1 MAEGARLESVLGV
14 KPYEGSNPSLSASLQ
29 ILISKKTGLARP
41 AAYAHYQPMK
51 RISKALEREGIDRA
65 VMFTALVA
73 ALGYMVDIFDL
84 LLFSIV
90 RVQSLRDLGL
100 TEPEILT
107 KGILLINAQM
117 SGLLVGGILWGV
129 VGDRLGRVKVLF
141 GSILL
146 YSLANIIN
154 GFVTNVEMYAVLRFI
169 AGIGLAGELGAGVT
183 LASELLP
190 RMWRGLGTTFIASIG
205 VAGAILAAVVADV
218 TDWRTAYIIGGVMGL
233 ILLAM
238 RLNVKESSLYQ
249 KMAGEEKGVKRGN
262 FLMLFSNFDRFK
274 RYLCVILVGAPLWG
288 VVGLF
293 ITFTPEFAKAFGML
307 EPLPKAGTAV
317 LFCYAGLVVGDMI
330 SGVMS
335 QVLKSRRKSIA
346 ISLVFLTLFIT
357 LYIIA
362 PHESLN
368 LYYASCFLMG
378 IGAGYWA
385 MFVQMG
391 AEQFGTNIRATT
403 ATSIPNMVR
412 GLTVPITASFHGLIP
427 AIGVVGAGVSV
438 VGTLIVMAFIALMML
453 KETFGVDL
461 DYTEK

>member
-1 MAEGARLESVLGV
+1 M
-14 KPYEGSNPSLSASLQ
+14 K
-29 ILISKKTGLARP
+29 
-41 AAYAHYQPMK
+41 K

-90 RVQSLRDLGL
+90 RVQSLKDLGFAGDD
-100 TEPEILT
+100 ILS
-107 KGILLINAQM
+107 KGVLLINAQM
-117 SGLLVGGILWGV
+117 AGLMIGGILWGV
-129 VGDRLGRVKVLF
+129 LGDRLGRVRVLF

-154 GFVTNVEMYAVLRFI
+154 GFVQNVELYALLRFI

-190 RMWRGLGTTFIASIG
+190 RHWRGLGTTFIATIG
-205 VAGAILAAVVADV
+205 VSGAVLAALVAEL

-233 ILLAM
+233 VLLAL
-238 RLNVKESSLYQ
+238 RLNVKESGLFE
-249 KMAGEEKGVKRGN
+249 KMVGGDKKIKRGN
-262 FLMLFSNFDRFK
+262 FLMLFTKWDRFK
-274 RYLCVILVGAPLWG
+274 RYICVILVGAPLWG

-293 ITFTPEFAKAFGML
+293 ITFTPEFARAFGMAV
-307 EPLPKAGTAV
+307 LPKAGLAV
-317 LFCYAGLVVGDMI
+317 LFCYAGLVVGDLL

-335 QVLKSRRKSIA
+335 QALKSRRKSVA
-346 ISLVFLTLFIT
+346 ISLGFLTLFIT
-357 LYIIA
+357 LYILA

-403 ATSIPNMVR
+403 ATTIPNMVR
-412 GLTVPITASFHGLIP
+412 GLTVPMTASFHALIP
-427 AIGVVGAGVSV
+427 ALGVVGAGVSV
-438 VGTLIVMAFIALMML
+438 VGVMIVLAALSL
-453 KETFGVDL
+453 LLLEETFGIDL
-461 DYTEK
+461 DYTER

>member
-1 MAEGARLESVLGV
+1 
-14 KPYEGSNPSLSASLQ
+14 
-29 ILISKKTGLARP
+29 
-41 AAYAHYQPMK
+41 MK
-51 RISKALEREGIDRA
+51 RITEALEREGIDKA

-100 TEPEILT
+100 SEPEILT

-129 VGDRLGRVKVLF
+129 VGDKLGRVKVLF

-154 GFVTNVEMYAVLRFI
+154 GFVSNVEMYAVLRFI
-169 AGIGLAGELGAGVT
+169 AGVGLAGELGAGVT

-238 RLNVKESSLYQ
+238 RLNVKESSLYE
-249 KMAGEEKGVKRGN
+249 KMAGDEKGVKRGN

-274 RYLCVILVGAPLWG
+274 RYICVILVGAPLWG

-293 ITFTPEFAKAFGML
+293 ITFTPEFAKAFEM
-307 EPLPKAGTAV
+307 EVLPTAGKAV

-346 ISLVFLTLFIT
+346 ISLVFLSLFIT
-357 LYIIA
+357 LYINA
-362 PHESLN
+362 PHAGLN

-412 GLTVPITASFHGLIP
+412 GLTVPITATFHMLIP

-438 VGTLIVMAFIALMML
+438 VATLIVLAFAALLML

-461 DYTEK
+461 DYNE